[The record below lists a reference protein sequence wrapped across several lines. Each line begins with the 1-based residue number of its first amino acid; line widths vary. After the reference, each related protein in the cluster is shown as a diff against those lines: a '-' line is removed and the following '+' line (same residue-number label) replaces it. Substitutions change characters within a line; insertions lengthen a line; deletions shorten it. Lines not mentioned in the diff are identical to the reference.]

1 MGFARYYRA
10 FPARLFRMRPKA
22 FQKDLSDFD
31 AWTYCK
37 TGGVLES
44 SDCALEFPRLEAEDT
59 PMLSCL
65 VERWSI
71 KGRVNA
77 KSECVISLSG
87 AFKASFACVS
97 CGKPVH
103 SDFEFDRKLILKTS
117 EAEADAYDEDEL
129 DDNTDV
135 VACPGAVN
143 LRDWLEDEILLAC
156 PMFPRHETCEGNVL
170 AQELSSLNTQA
181 LQDDTAEEP
190 LQEVQRPFAN
200 LADLLKTR
208 KP

>member
-1 MGFARYYRA
+1 
-10 FPARLFRMRPKA
+10 MRPKA

-37 TGGVLES
+37 TGGLLDS
-44 SDCALEFPRLEAEDT
+44 SDCLLTFPRLEPVEDSQL
-59 PMLSCL
+59 LSCS
-65 VERWSI
+65 VERWAI
-71 KGRVNA
+71 KGRVNS

-97 CGKPVH
+97 CGKPVQSH
-103 SDFEFDRKLILKTS
+103 FEFDRKLILKTS

-129 DDNTDV
+129 DEDTDV
-135 VACPGAVN
+135 VACLGAVN

-156 PMFPRHETCEGNVL
+156 PMFPRHEACEDNVL

-181 LQDDTAEEP
+181 PQDDTAEEP